1 MAFTVARD
9 NFYQAA
15 RDGLSASVYW
25 LDGKRHPVQEL
36 LLDELLPMAQQGLQ
50 RLGVDED
57 DRDYYLGLL
66 RARIASGQNGAAW
79 QRACI
84 AAHGRDFFRMT
95 AAYLQHQRSG
105 MPVHCW
111 DI

>member
-1 MAFTVARD
+1 MARD

-57 DRDYYLGLL
+57 DRDYDLGLL
-66 RARIASGQNGAAW
+66 RARIASGQTGAAW

-111 DI
+111 DS